1 MGGNAPVSIQTM
13 AKAQPTDVDRIV
25 AQLAAAHAAGCDIG
39 RIAVPDE
46 AAARTIREIQ
56 ERCGMPVVADIHFDY
71 RCAVAAI
78 KAGAA
83 AIRINPGTLGG
94 TDALRAV
101 VAAAAEAGT
110 AIRVGVNA
118 GSLPKRGGQPV
129 CATAQAM
136 TDTALFMIAEVEA
149 LGFHEIKVSLKAF
162 DLTTTVEANR
172 MFAAC
177 SNVPLHL
184 GVTEAG
190 PLLAGAVRSAATL
203 ALLLQEGIGDTI
215 RISLTADPVEE
226 VRAARFLLTALTLR
240 PGGVVV
246 SCPTCGRTSVD
257 LLPIAERIEAMLLA
271 LNLDRV
277 VAVMGCEVNGPGE
290 ARAADLGIAYGS
302 KGVGVLFEAGRIVG
316 RYTNSELEGELIRR
330 LQKKEI
336 RDGS

>member
-1 MGGNAPVSIQTM
+1 M
-13 AKAQPTDVDRIV
+13 AKAQPHDVERIV
-25 AQLAAAHAAGCDIG
+25 AQLTAARAAGCDIG
-39 RIAVPDE
+39 RIAIPDE
-46 AAARTIREIQ
+46 AAARTMREIQ
-56 ERCGMPVVADIHFDY
+56 ERCGMPLVADVHFDY

-94 TDALRAV
+94 PDALRAV

-110 AIRVGVNA
+110 PIRVGVNA
-118 GSLPKRGGQPV
+118 GSLPKRGGKPV
-129 CATAQAM
+129 SATAQAM
-136 TDTALFMIAEVEA
+136 TDAALLMIAEIENF
-149 LGFHEIKVSLKAF
+149 GFHAIKVSLKAF
-162 DLTTTVEANR
+162 DLTMTVEANR
-172 MFAAC
+172 MFSAR
-177 SNVPLHL
+177 SDVPLHL

-203 ALLLQEGIGDTI
+203 ALLLHEGIGDTI

-226 VRAARFLLTALTLR
+226 VRAARFLLAALTLR

-246 SCPTCGRTSVD
+246 SCPTCGRTTVN
-257 LLPIAERIEAMLLA
+257 LLPVAERIEAMLQELK
-271 LNLDRV
+271 LDRV

-302 KGVGVLFEAGRIVG
+302 QGVGVLFEAGRIAG
-316 RYTNSELEGELIRR
+316 RYSNNELEGELLRR

-336 RDGS
+336 RDGE